1 MIIIRLGQGWSQKKM
16 WFNSKKKNTLTHYA
30 LQSHYIYDPPFNKAF
45 FKKKVN
51 TLMNKQPKQSDPYYT
66 ATSLRNHWVKDNSSD
81 IIFYIHTHLYV
92 FLWWRL
98 TNLDHSSRNDQSSWI
113 ITSFPSLRHGPW
125 AAFWLVQRYKAYLWL
140 AALKPP
146 FA

>member
-1 MIIIRLGQGWSQKKM
+1 
-16 WFNSKKKNTLTHYA
+16 
-30 LQSHYIYDPPFNKAF
+30 
-45 FKKKVN
+45 
-51 TLMNKQPKQSDPYYT
+51 MNKQPKQSDPYYT

-125 AAFWLVQRYKAYLWL
+125 AAFWLVQRYKAFLWL